1 MKNVLITGSN
11 GYIATAFVK
20 QFSSKYNFILL
31 SHNITAEHITW
42 DELNNNR
49 KLIQSIDVVLN
60 LAGCNI
66 GDKRWSV
73 KRKEEI
79 LSSRIE
85 TTQKLVNLFNSCDKK
100 PHIISASA
108 IGIYNSN
115 QINDEETKIDYSHYA
130 NFSEEITKRWESE
143 ANEYIGPRTIT
154 RFGVVFSSNGGAFP
168 KMLKPF
174 TLGMGGILGDGSQY
188 MPWVALPDLLNA
200 LDFLISYE
208 KQGVYNIVAP
218 DMKNNAELTK
228 LIAKTWHRTSFM
240 TMPKFLIKVLF
251 GQMGEELFLSSI
263 KVSPERLISD
273 KFNFHYPNLESAL
286 IAIKNKTF

>member
-1 MKNVLITGSN
+1 MKNILITGSN
-11 GYIATAFVK
+11 GYIATAFIK
-20 QFSSKYNFILL
+20 QFPDKYNFILL
-31 SHNITAEHITW
+31 SHNRTAGHITW
-42 DELNNNR
+42 DELSNNQD
-49 KLIQSIDVVLN
+49 LIQSIDVVLN

-66 GDKRWSV
+66 GDKRWSE

-85 TTQKLVNLFNSCDKK
+85 TTQKIVNLFNARDDK
-100 PHIISASA
+100 PHLISASA

-143 ANEYIGPRTIT
+143 ANQYLGSRTIT
-154 RFGVVFSSNGGAFP
+154 RFGVVFGSNGGAFP

-174 TLGMGGILGDGSQY
+174 TLGMGGILGEGSQY
-188 MPWVALPDLLNA
+188 MPWVTLFDLLNA
-200 LDFLISYE
+200 LDFLIAHE

-218 DMKNNAELTK
+218 DMKNNTELTK
-228 LIAKTWHRTSFM
+228 LIAKTWHKTSFM
-240 TMPKFLIKVLF
+240 TMPSFLIKILF

-263 KVSPERLISD
+263 RVSPQRLIND
-273 KFNFHYPNLESAL
+273 KFTFCYPNLESAL

>member
-20 QFSSKYNFILL
+20 QFAGKYNFILL
-31 SHNITAEHITW
+31 SHKTTLGHITW
-42 DELNNNR
+42 DELNDNR

-100 PHIISASA
+100 PHLISASA

-143 ANEYIGPRTIT
+143 ANEYIGLRTIT

-263 KVSPERLISD
+263 KVSPERLIGD
-273 KFNFHYPNLESAL
+273 KFTFHYPNLDSAL

>member
-20 QFSSKYNFILL
+20 QFAGRYNFILL
-31 SHNITAEHITW
+31 SHKTTFGHITW
-42 DELNNNR
+42 DELNKNQN
-49 KLIQSIDVVLN
+49 LIQSIDVVLN

-66 GDKRWSV
+66 GDKRWSE

-79 LSSRIE
+79 LSSRLE
-85 TTQKLVNLFNSCDKK
+85 TTQKIVNLFNVRDKK
-100 PHIISASA
+100 PHLISASA

-115 QINDEETKIDYSHYA
+115 QINDEETKIDYSHYD

-143 ANEYIGPRTIT
+143 ANQYLGPRTTT

-188 MPWVALPDLLNA
+188 MPWVTLFDLLNA
-200 LDFLISYE
+200 LDFLIAHK
-208 KQGVYNIVAP
+208 KQGIYNIVAP
-218 DMKNNAELTK
+218 DMKNNGELTQ
-228 LIAKTWHRTSFM
+228 LIAKTWHKTSFM
-240 TMPKFLIKVLF
+240 AMPKFLIKILF
-251 GQMGEELFLSSI
+251 GQMGEELFLNSI
-263 KVSPERLISD
+263 KVSPQRLIND
-273 KFNFHYPNLESAL
+273 KFVFKYPNLESAL
-286 IAIKNKTF
+286 IAIKNKTL

>member
-20 QFSSKYNFILL
+20 RFSSKYNFILL
-31 SHNITAEHITW
+31 SHNITAGHITW
-42 DELNNNR
+42 DELNDNH
-49 KLIQSIDVVLN
+49 KLIQSVDVVLN

-100 PHIISASA
+100 PHLISASA

-143 ANEYIGPRTIT
+143 ANEYLGLLTIT
-154 RFGVVFSSNGGAFP
+154 RFGVVLGSNGGAFP

-174 TLGMGGILGDGSQY
+174 TLSMGGILGDGSQY

-240 TMPKFLIKVLF
+240 TMPKFLIKALF